1 MKEMEV
7 FRIEKLE
14 FRLNGRY
21 SIHDFKAIINKTQD
35 LTVLKTEVMK
45 NAKGL
50 VFTVRRKLECLPD
63 TIKRGDLKCRMMV
76 K

>member
-14 FRLNGRY
+14 FRTNGRY
-21 SIHDFKAIINKTQD
+21 SIHDFKSIINKTQD

-63 TIKRGDLKCRMMV
+63 TIK
-76 K
+76 